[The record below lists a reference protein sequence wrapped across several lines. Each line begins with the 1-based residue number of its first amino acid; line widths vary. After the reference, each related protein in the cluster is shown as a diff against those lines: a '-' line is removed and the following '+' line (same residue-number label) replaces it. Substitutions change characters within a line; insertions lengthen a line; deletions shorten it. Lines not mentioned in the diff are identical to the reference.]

1 MVTVSPK
8 NTRTT
13 GVHGKQRSA
22 LPWAWVPSSQV
33 SCMGLTEIKTQS
45 FFCPFTGGKY
55 QRQLEKQVIH
65 LHISELQLYA
75 KHALETRLENATGL
89 TLVFMELSHTN
100 AHSSL
105 GQVL

>member
-1 MVTVSPK
+1 MSPK
-8 NTRTT
+8 NIRTT

-22 LPWAWVPSSQV
+22 LPWAWVL
-33 SCMGLTEIKTQS
+33 MEIKTQS
-45 FFCPFTGGKY
+45 FFYSFTAGKY

-65 LHISELQLYA
+65 LHISEFQLYA

-105 GQVL
+105 GQVF